1 MPGGSLQ
8 NQRTLRYSTQKKK
21 KNVRIP
27 DILRIRKEER
37 GVIEKKGNLIKSL
50 RTKIVGDK
58 CEFLFMSSIANSDFS
73 SSKEEH

>member
-1 MPGGSLQ
+1 MSAWRQ
-8 NQRTLRYSTQKKK
+8 FTKSKDIKVFNSKK

>member
-1 MPGGSLQ
+1 M
-8 NQRTLRYSTQKKK
+8 
-21 KNVRIP
+21 RIP

-50 RTKIVGDK
+50 RTKIAGDK